1 MESRSLGRTGLAVSR
16 LGLGMAALGRP
27 GYINLNHA
35 RDLGHDSSEAAMERR
50 AHCIL
55 DTAWDNGIRY
65 FDAARSYGRAENFL
79 GSWLRSRHLP
89 QSTVTVGSKWGY
101 TYTADWKIQAQSH
114 EIKNHTLST
123 LQKQWSESISW
134 LNGYLDLYQI
144 HSATMESGV
153 LDDQSV
159 LDELARLKTEGT
171 RIGLSLSG
179 PDQTATLR
187 KAMALVSDGLPLFE
201 TVQVTWNLLEPS
213 AGSAL
218 AEAHA
223 AGMGVIVKEALAN
236 GRLTSRNP
244 DPAFAPKLAILEQE
258 AARFDSSVDAIALAS
273 CLIQPFVDVVLS
285 GAVTEE
291 QVLSN
296 VRSCLVHLDAETM
309 LRLTALA
316 EPAHSYWATRKN
328 LPWN

>member
-1 MESRSLGRTGLAVSR
+1 MESRFLGGTGLAVSR

-35 RDLGHDSSEAAMERR
+35 RDLGHDSSEVAMEQR

-55 DTAWDNGIRY
+55 DAAWDNGIRY
-65 FDAARSYGRAENFL
+65 FDVARSYGRGEKFL
-79 GSWLRSRHLP
+79 GSWLQARRHSP
-89 QSTVTVGSKWGY
+89 STLTIGSKWGY
-101 TYTADWKIQAQSH
+101 TYTADWQIQAPSH

-123 LQKQWSESISW
+123 LQKQWSESTSW
-134 LNGYLDLYQI
+134 LSGYLGLYQI

-159 LDELARLKTEGT
+159 LDELARLKSKGT
-171 RIGLSLSG
+171 HIGVSLSG
-179 PDQTATLR
+179 AEQAATLR
-187 KAMALVSDGLPLFE
+187 KAMAIVFDGLPLFE
-201 TVQVTWNLLEPS
+201 TVQATWNLLEPS

-244 DPAFAPKLAILEQE
+244 DPAFAPKLAILEHE
-258 AARFDSSVDAIALAS
+258 AARFDSSVDAMALAS
-273 CLIQPFVDVVLS
+273 CLIQPFSDVVLS
-285 GAVTEE
+285 GAVTEK

-296 VRSCLVHLDAETM
+296 VRSCLVQLDEDAM
-309 LRLTALA
+309 FRLMALA
-316 EPAHSYWATRKN
+316 EPAPSYWATRKN
-328 LPWN
+328 LAWN